1 MNIDRYRPV
10 IALLMIAILTLTNL
24 AHLLAYSNQTIGD
37 YSAKWDMPQ
46 VKILNAILLVLLV
59 ALAATKP
66 KSEEEA

>member
-1 MNIDRYRPV
+1 VNIDRYRPV
-10 IALLMIAILTLTNL
+10 IAVLMVAILTLTNL
-24 AHLLAYSNQTIGD
+24 AHFLAYSNQTVAD

-46 VKILNAILLVLLV
+46 VKVLNAVLLLVLV

>member
-10 IALLMIAILTLTNL
+10 IAVLMIATLMLTNL
-24 AHLLAYSNQTIGD
+24 AHLLAYSNQTVGD

-46 VKILNAILLVLLV
+46 VKILSAILLVLLV

>member
-1 MNIDRYRPV
+1 MNIDRYRPI
-10 IALLMIAILTLTNL
+10 IAVLMIAILTLTNL
-24 AHLLAYSNQTIGD
+24 AYLLAYSNRTVTN

-46 VKILNAILLVLLV
+46 VKILNAILLIILI